1 MQNPTPIKTTP
12 LQLGFI
18 GGSINSAVGYSH
30 FVSSGMDRQWQLVAG
45 CFSKTAAVNHESAE
59 VYGVSTERTYD
70 TWQEMIA
77 QEAGRLDAIVVLT
90 PTPAHFESVMACMRA
105 GIPVICEKSLAI
117 NSAQA
122 QIMLNLRKELNAFLA
137 VTYNY
142 SGYPMLRELAKRIA
156 DGKLGKIL
164 HFQAEMP
171 QEGFIRVDAQGNK
184 PVPQSWR
191 LADGDIPTLHLDLA
205 VHLHQI
211 VHYLTGEKPIELVS
225 DQNHYGWFS
234 GVVDN
239 ASCLARYTGDVQGQL
254 WFSKSALGHRNG
266 LKIRIYGDQGSAEW
280 YQVNPEELAL
290 SYMDGRRE
298 ILDRAAAV
306 EVTNQR
312 RYNRFKA
319 GHPAG
324 FVEAFAN
331 LYSDIADG
339 LQQYKSSGEWHSQE
353 VFSAELALEGMH
365 FLEAM
370 VSSAKSRAW
379 RVVGDP
385 LNSVSK
391 ELPLKEVPDK
401 HHAHKAPKAIA
412 AVEAGTLRRSSK
424 KPDYVEVL

>member
-1 MQNPTPIKTTP
+1 MQNEISPAHTEP
-12 LQLGFI
+12 LRLGVI
-18 GGSINSAVGYSH
+18 GGSISSAAGYLH
-30 FVSSGMDRQWQLVAG
+30 FVATAMDAQWKLVAG
-45 CFSKTAAVNHESAE
+45 CFSTNPTRNHETAE
-59 VYGVSTERTYD
+59 TYKVSPQRTYD
-70 TWQEMIA
+70 TWQEMLDK
-77 QEAGRLDAIVVLT
+77 ESGHLDAVVILT

-105 GIPVICEKSLAI
+105 GIPVICEKSLAV
-117 NSAQA
+117 SSSQA
-122 QIMLNLRKELNAFLA
+122 QTILKLRNELKAFLA

-171 QEGFIRVDAQGNK
+171 QEGFIRVDAHGNK

-191 LADGDIPTLHLDLA
+191 LSDGEIPTLHLDLA

-211 VHYLTGEKPIELVS
+211 IHYLIGQTPEEVVS

-239 ASCLARYTGDVQGQL
+239 ASCLCRYTGDVQGQF

-266 LKIRIYGDQGSAEW
+266 LRIRIYGDHGSAEW
-280 YQVNPEELAL
+280 YQANPEELKL

-306 EVTNQR
+306 DISNQH

-339 LQQYKSSGEWHSQE
+339 LRQYKRTGEWQSSE

-370 VSSAKSRAW
+370 VLSVKTRAW
-379 RVVGDP
+379 QDVGDASR
-385 LNSVSK
+385 N
-391 ELPLKEVPDK
+391 
-401 HHAHKAPKAIA
+401 
-412 AVEAGTLRRSSK
+412 GR
-424 KPDYVEVL
+424 

>member
-1 MQNPTPIKTTP
+1 MTNNDPTFQTEP
-12 LQLGFI
+12 LNLGFI
-18 GGSINSAVGYSH
+18 GGSTSSAAGYLH
-30 FVSSGMDRQWQLVAG
+30 FAASAMDAQWRLVAG
-45 CFSKTAAVNHESAE
+45 CFSKDPLQNRATAET
-59 VYGVSTERTYD
+59 YKVSPQRTYD
-70 TWQEMIA
+70 TWQDMLDKEK
-77 QEAGRLDAIVVLT
+77 GNLDAVVILT

-105 GIPVICEKSLAI
+105 GIPVICEKSLAVG
-117 NSAQA
+117 SSQA
-122 QIMLNLRKELNAFLA
+122 RAILKLRDELKAFLA

-191 LADGDIPTLHLDLA
+191 LSDGDIPTLHLDLA

-211 VHYLTGEKPIELVS
+211 VHYLTGQKPVAVVS

-239 ASCLARYTGDVQGQL
+239 ASCLCRYTGDIQGQF

-266 LKIRIYGDQGSAEW
+266 LRIRVYGDHGSAEW
-280 YQVNPEELAL
+280 YQANPEELVL
-290 SYMDGRRE
+290 SFVDGRRE

-306 EVTNQR
+306 EISNQR

-339 LQQYKSSGEWHSQE
+339 LREYKRTGAWQSSE
-353 VFSAELALEGMH
+353 VFSAELALEGMQ

-370 VSSAKSRAW
+370 VQSVKTRAW
-379 RVVGDP
+379 QDVGDA
-385 LNSVSK
+385 SK
-391 ELPLKEVPDK
+391 N
-401 HHAHKAPKAIA
+401 
-412 AVEAGTLRRSSK
+412 GR
-424 KPDYVEVL
+424 

>member
-1 MQNPTPIKTTP
+1 MLIKEKE
-12 LQLGFI
+12 
-18 GGSINSAVGYSH
+18 
-30 FVSSGMDRQWQLVAG
+30 
-45 CFSKTAAVNHESAE
+45 C
-59 VYGVSTERTYD
+59 
-70 TWQEMIA
+70 
-77 QEAGRLDAIVVLT
+77 LDAVVILT

-105 GIPVICEKSLAI
+105 GIPVICEKSLVI

-122 QIMLNLRKELNAFLA
+122 QSILNLRNELKAFLA

-142 SGYPMLRELAKRIA
+142 SGYPMLRELARKIA

-211 VHYLTGEKPIELVS
+211 IHYLTGQKPVEVVS

-239 ASCLARYTGDVQGQL
+239 ASCLCRYTGDVQGQL

-266 LKIRIYGDQGSAEW
+266 LKIRIYGDHGSAEW
-280 YQVNPEELAL
+280 YQLNPEELIL

-298 ILDRAAAV
+298 ILDRASTV
-306 EVTNQR
+306 EVANQH
-312 RYNRFKA
+312 RYNRFKS

-331 LYSDIADG
+331 LYSDIADC
-339 LQQYKSSGEWHSQE
+339 LHQYKHTGEWQSSE
-353 VFSAELALEGMH
+353 VFSAELALEGMC

-370 VSSAKSRAW
+370 VYSAKTGAWQTIGIPPGELGHSSERHNRA
-379 RVVGDP
+379 
-385 LNSVSK
+385 
-391 ELPLKEVPDK
+391 
-401 HHAHKAPKAIA
+401 
-412 AVEAGTLRRSSK
+412 
-424 KPDYVEVL
+424 KPF

>member
-1 MQNPTPIKTTP
+1 MQNNTSSPKEQP

-30 FVSSGMDRQWQLVAG
+30 FVSCAIDKKWQLVAG
-45 CFSKTAAVNHESAE
+45 CFSKNTALNHKTAE
-59 VYGVSTERTYD
+59 VYEIIPERVYD
-70 TWQEMIA
+70 TWQDLLAKEN
-77 QEAGRLDAIVVLT
+77 GHLDAVVILT
-90 PTPAHFESVMACMRA
+90 PTPAHFEIVMACMHT
-105 GIPVICEKSLAI
+105 GIAVICEKSLTI

-122 QIMLNLRKELNAFLA
+122 QTILNLRNELKAFLA

-142 SGYPMLRELAKRIA
+142 SGYPMLRELAKRIN
-156 DGKLGKIL
+156 DGKLGKLL

-184 PVPQSWR
+184 PVPQAWR
-191 LADGDIPTLHLDLA
+191 LSDGDIPTLYLDLA

-211 VHYLTGEKPIELVS
+211 IYYLTGQKPIELVS

-239 ASCLARYTGDVQGQL
+239 VSCLCRYTGDIQGQL

-280 YQVNPEELAL
+280 YQVNPEELVL
-290 SYMDGRRE
+290 SYVDGRRE
-298 ILDRAAAV
+298 ILDRAGAV
-306 EVTNQR
+306 EIANQH
-312 RYNRFKA
+312 RYNRFKS

-324 FVEAFAN
+324 FIEAFAN

-339 LQQYKSSGEWHSQE
+339 LHQYKRTGEWQSCE

-365 FLEAM
+365 FLETM
-370 VSSAKSRAW
+370 VLSTKSRTW
-379 RVVGDP
+379 QFVDES
-385 LNSVSK
+385 LNG
-391 ELPLKEVPDK
+391 
-401 HHAHKAPKAIA
+401 IN
-412 AVEAGTLRRSSK
+412 
-424 KPDYVEVL
+424 

>member
-1 MQNPTPIKTTP
+1 
-12 LQLGFI
+12 
-18 GGSINSAVGYSH
+18 
-30 FVSSGMDRQWQLVAG
+30 
-45 CFSKTAAVNHESAE
+45 
-59 VYGVSTERTYD
+59 
-70 TWQEMIA
+70 
-77 QEAGRLDAIVVLT
+77 
-90 PTPAHFESVMACMRA
+90 
-105 GIPVICEKSLAI
+105 
-117 NSAQA
+117 
-122 QIMLNLRKELNAFLA
+122 
-137 VTYNY
+137 
-142 SGYPMLRELAKRIA
+142 MLRELARMIA

-191 LADGDIPTLHLDLA
+191 LSDGDIPTLHLDLA

-211 VHYLTGEKPIELVS
+211 VHYLTGQKPVAVVS

-239 ASCLARYTGDVQGQL
+239 ASCLCRYTDDIQGQF

-266 LKIRIYGDQGSAEW
+266 LRIRIYGDNGSAEW
-280 YQVNPEELAL
+280 YQANPEELVL

-306 EVTNQR
+306 EVSNQR

-339 LQQYKSSGEWHSQE
+339 LRQYQQTGTWQSGE
-353 VFSAELALEGMH
+353 VFSAELALEGMQ

-370 VSSAKSRAW
+370 VASVKTRAW
-379 RVVGDP
+379 QDIGE
-385 LNSVSK
+385 SSQTAA
-391 ELPLKEVPDK
+391 EVQP
-401 HHAHKAPKAIA
+401 I
-412 AVEAGTLRRSSK
+412 R
-424 KPDYVEVL
+424 